1 MLYSEPLFRPPAEA
15 DSLIVQVT
23 EGCAYNRCLFCPMY
37 KGKNFRVHSQE
48 EIGNHLTALHSVFG
62 PDPHRVFLADGD
74 ALVMETAALT
84 DVMAQVR
91 SSFTAVRRFAAYGS
105 VFSLAAKTKDDLLL
119 LKTAGLRTIY
129 LGLESGDEETLQR
142 MGKYME
148 PRRMAEIC
156 RRVVEAGLNLS
167 VMVVIGLGGRSRSA
181 QHAEAS
187 ARLVNEI
194 GPSHT
199 SLLNLLL
206 AHTPLADDADYRDFG
221 LADYFSEVAAFV
233 AGIECRTIFRANHA
247 SNPIA
252 LEGVLPRDRD
262 SLLGQL
268 KSALVHSGS
277 PLPPLLK
284 GGAEN
289 GGI

>member
-37 KGKNFRVHSQE
+37 KGKNFRILSPQE
-48 EIGNHLTALHSVFG
+48 IDNHLIALHSMFG
-62 PDPHRVFLADGD
+62 PDQHRVFLADGD
-74 ALVMETAALT
+74 ALVMETAALL

-105 VFSLAAKTKDDLLL
+105 VFSLAAKKTDELIL
-119 LKTAGLRTIY
+119 LKKAGMRTVY
-129 LGLESGDEETLQR
+129 LGLESGDGDTLRR

-148 PRRMAEIC
+148 PRLMAEIC

-167 VMVVIGLGGRSRSA
+167 VMVIIGLGGRSRSRS
-181 QHAEAS
+181 HAEAS

-194 GPSHT
+194 GPSHA

-206 AHTPLADDADYRDFG
+206 AHTPLAADPDYYDFG
-221 LADYFSEVAAFV
+221 LQDYFSEVAAFV
-233 AGIECRTIFRANHA
+233 SGIECRTIFRANHA
-247 SNPIA
+247 SNPVA

-262 SLLGQL
+262 SILFQL
-268 KSALVHSGS
+268 KTASTHYRNA
-277 PLPPLLK
+277 
-284 GGAEN
+284 
-289 GGI
+289 